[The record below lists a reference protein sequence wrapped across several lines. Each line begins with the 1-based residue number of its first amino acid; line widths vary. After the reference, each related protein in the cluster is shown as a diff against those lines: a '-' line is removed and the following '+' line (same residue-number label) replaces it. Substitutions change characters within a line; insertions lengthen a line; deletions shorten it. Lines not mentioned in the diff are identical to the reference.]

1 MRLERLIPTLTRS
14 IAVQEDVLRLECD
27 HAFGPRDHR
36 YSVVIRTSPLGW
48 LVWADT
54 PGFWTLVGASVIVVS
69 GIFIVWRESRQA
81 T

>member
-1 MRLERLIPTLTRS
+1 M
-14 IAVQEDVLRLECD
+14 
-27 HAFGPRDHR
+27 
-36 YSVVIRTSPLGW
+36 IRTSPLGW